1 MTNINID
8 KKEILT
14 EWAYRTKD
22 GKPNPGSMAHIII
35 LEGVL
40 KDFNWDVEE
49 RSELINYLMERQ
61 SVITEDWWSDMSPQQ
76 QAIYLKKHPNSEK
89 AKEVEKQKKS
99 GEDPNKTGKK
109 KKKEIPTS
117 PTLKKE
123 QVGKVQGNTKQGDNQ
138 VKNDMLEHGF
148 DGYKDFAKENNIKG
162 KDGKPAKPAPGSA
175 GSAFNEIVTG
185 QGVEILEENPEM
197 TVEELAIRNYNQFGG
212 TALGQE
218 QSLTAEIPDEEYPSE
233 FIENIKIAK
242 QNQID
247 YIKKVLGLPDDWEY
261 NPYARDENTKN
272 FKKKRKELEKNAKED
287 NPTAEGNKY
296 KELLD
301 ETKSAENEKAVMS
314 KCIVSAKSAKS
325 KSDTSNARTKKLQE
339 KGLMGENTK
348 AESFYGAE
356 DSIDGQVDAINKADK
371 VLLPN
376 GQVVDKQDAIDFVRA
391 GGGGA
396 NPSDTATFVSDEEGN
411 LMIQFHSDKTTT
423 NDIQDNST
431 LKKEEANYRAKVD
444 EYFEKGSEEHIRA
457 NQIIDEYTSE
467 IDDLEEQYNDI
478 SKPIATRLGTV
489 PDSEQVDLINDAE
502 RISKLPANKQKSD
515 PKYNNKLRTIHNNV
529 DDAVMGTKGVK
540 KDYVKYIKKPPL
552 STTDPNNL
560 TLADKYLMI
569 RDKVTAGEGSPNDSK
584 VIIKIGNQLA
594 KQKGQ
599 KNLNSDGAIGEVREK
614 VVDLQRKRVDKLSE
628 LNAPNGKPLGEQ
640 LEAEETIRGFHLGLM
655 DEQDY
660 KPPNPDMSDEEKQ
673 KTQEERF
680 KGILNNSFDV
690 LMGGTRVD
698 GETLRNCMSVKDTKN
713 FKDEFT
719 LQEEEEYQY
728 ADKEKTQ
735 VTGKT
740 VFRYAL
746 DKDGRKIKIGY
757 KKYRPKAGKLGKTNN
772 TFNYSN
778 EIQDCFKT
786 GTPPKGS

>member
-1 MTNINID
+1 MKNWDKILDDFARKCKGGAPDMTNSRHLALLRESLIKFGWNENATNEFIGNLREGETVLD
-8 KKEILT
+8 KKVLNPDTGRKIKVRSALRYDKSTSVYQAAAAMIKQSTETDDGEISF
-14 EWAYRTKD
+14 E
-22 GKPNPGSMAHIII
+22 P
-35 LEGVL
+35 
-40 KDFNWDVEE
+40 
-49 RSELINYLMERQ
+49 
-61 SVITEDWWSDMSPQQ
+61 
-76 QAIYLKKHPNSEK
+76 
-89 AKEVEKQKKS
+89 
-99 GEDPNKTGKK
+99 K

-117 PTLKKE
+117 PTLEDE
-123 QVGKVQGNTKQGDNQ
+123 QVGKVQGNTEQGDNQ

-148 DGYKDFAKENNIKG
+148 DGYKDFAKENDIKG

-197 TVEELAIRNYNQFGG
+197 TAEELAIRNYNQFGR
-212 TALGQE
+212 TELGHE
-218 QSLTAEIPDEEYPSE
+218 QSLTAEIPDEEYPPE
-233 FIENIKIAK
+233 FIENIKITK
-242 QNQID
+242 QNEID

-261 NPYARDENTKN
+261 NPYARDENTKA
-272 FKKKRKELEKNAKED
+272 FKAKRKELEKNAKES
-287 NPTAEGNKY
+287 NPTAEGSKY

-301 ETKSAENEKAVMS
+301 EIKQSENEKAVMS

-325 KSDTSNARTKKLQE
+325 KSDTSKSRTKKLQE

-348 AESFYGAE
+348 TESFYGAE

-444 EYFEKGSEEHIRA
+444 EYFEKGSEEHTRS
-457 NQIIDEYTSE
+457 NKIIDEYTSE
-467 IDDLEEQYNDI
+467 IDELEEQYNDI
-478 SKPIATRLGTV
+478 SKPIATRLQGI
-489 PDSEQVDLINDAE
+489 PLSEQTNLIAHAE

-515 PKYNNKLRTIHNNV
+515 PHYNHKLSTIHNNV
-529 DDAVMGTKGVK
+529 DAAVMGKNGVK
-540 KDYVKYIKKPPL
+540 SQYVKYIPKGA
-552 STTDPNNL
+552 DPNNL
-560 TLADKYLMI
+560 TLEQKYSMI
-569 RDKVTAGEGSPNDSK
+569 RAKVAAGEGEPNDSK

-594 KQKGQ
+594 KDKGQ

-614 VVDLQRKRVDKLSE
+614 VVDLQRKRVEKLNE

-655 DEQDY
+655 DERDY
-660 KPPNPDMSDEEKQ
+660 EPPNPDMSDEEKQ
-673 KTQEERF
+673 KTQGERF

-698 GETLRNCMSVKDTKN
+698 GETLRNCMSVTDTKN

-746 DKDGRKIKIGY
+746 DKDGRKFPIGY

-772 TFNYSN
+772 TFNYSA
-778 EIQDCFKT
+778 ELQECFKT
-786 GTPPKGS
+786 GTPPKGK

>member
-1 MTNINID
+1 MKNWD
-8 KKEILT
+8 KI
-14 EWAYRTKD
+14 
-22 GKPNPGSMAHIII
+22 
-35 LEGVL
+35 L
-40 KDFNWDVEE
+40 KDFSHKCKGGAPDFTNSTHLQFLRE
-49 RSELINYLMERQ
+49 SLIKFG
-61 SVITEDWWSDMSPQQ
+61 W
-76 QAIYLKKHPNSEK
+76 
-89 AKEVEKQKKS
+89 KENATNEFIGNIRE
-99 GEDPNKTGKK
+99 GEDKKVPNINPKTKERWPMVDPETNAKYLGGQQSGGEEDESGGGDEEISFEPK

-117 PTLKKE
+117 PTLEEE
-123 QVGKVQGNTKQGDNQ
+123 QVGKVQGNTEQGDNQ

-148 DGYKDFAKENNIKG
+148 DGYKDFAKENDIKG

-197 TVEELAIRNYNQFGG
+197 TAEELAIRNYNQFGR
-212 TALGQE
+212 TELGNE
-218 QSLTAEIPDEEYPSE
+218 QSLTAEIPDEEYPPE
-233 FIENIKIAK
+233 FIENIKITK
-242 QNQID
+242 QNEID

-261 NPYARDENTKN
+261 NPYARDENTKA
-272 FKKKRKELEKNAKED
+272 FKAKRKELEKNAKES
-287 NPTAEGNKY
+287 NPTAEGSKY

-301 ETKSAENEKAVMS
+301 EIKQSENEKAVMS

-325 KSDTSNARTKKLQE
+325 KSDTSKARTKKLQE

-348 AESFYGAE
+348 TESFYGAE

-391 GGGGA
+391 GGGGD

-444 EYFEKGSEEHIRA
+444 EYFEKGSEEHIRS

-467 IDDLEEQYNDI
+467 IDELEEQYNDI
-478 SKPIATRLGTV
+478 SKPIATRLQGI
-489 PDSEQVDLINDAE
+489 PLSEQTNLITHAE

-515 PKYNNKLRTIHNNV
+515 PHYNHKLSTIHNNV
-529 DDAVMGTKGVK
+529 DAAVMGKNGVK
-540 KDYVKYIKKPPL
+540 SQYVKYIPKGA
-552 STTDPNNL
+552 DPNNL
-560 TLADKYLMI
+560 TLEQKYSMI
-569 RDKVTAGEGSPNDSK
+569 RAKVAAGEGEPNDSK

-594 KQKGQ
+594 KDKGQ

-614 VVDLQRKRVDKLSE
+614 VVDLQRKRVEKLNE

-655 DEQDY
+655 DKQDY
-660 KPPNPDMSDEEKQ
+660 NSKEKD
-673 KTQEERF
+673 KTKRM

-698 GETLRNCMSVKDTKN
+698 GETLKKCMSVTDTKN
-713 FKDEFT
+713 FKEEFT
-719 LQEEEEYQY
+719 LQEVEEYQY

-746 DKDGRKIKIGY
+746 DKDGNKIPIGY

-772 TFNYSN
+772 TFNYSA
-778 EIQDCFKT
+778 ELQECFKT
-786 GTPPKGS
+786 GTPPKGK